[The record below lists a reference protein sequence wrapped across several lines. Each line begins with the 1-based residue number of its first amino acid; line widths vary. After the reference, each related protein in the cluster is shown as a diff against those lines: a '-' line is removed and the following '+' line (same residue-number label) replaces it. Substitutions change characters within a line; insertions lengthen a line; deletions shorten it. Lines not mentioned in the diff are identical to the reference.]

1 MNATSESLTLLK
13 QFLEKRALTFKMG
26 WMIFLVLVLLIPLGM
41 IRSVIRER
49 MGRRDQAVADITST
63 WGREQVIAG
72 PVLVVPYRYKTK
84 VWKEQTVNGEQKRIE
99 VEETAFAKAFFL
111 PDELAIEG
119 ALTPSKLHRGI
130 YDAVVYEGKLELSG
144 RFPAPDFAELGI
156 AEDGVQW
163 GNAVVTLAVSDL
175 RGTGKM
181 LTIQVGGKTYPFI
194 PGCTLNGYASG
205 ISARLPD
212 IRAAEANLD
221 FRMTLELKGNR
232 GIQFAP
238 VGRKNVAKLT
248 SSWPAPSFCGAF
260 LPTERTVSDQGFE
273 ASWEVSWYGRSYPQ
287 RSTDQAGNRAFS
299 ADMIAP
305 SLFGVNCLV
314 LLDSYRLVERAV
326 KYGALF
332 IALIFTAF
340 FLFEVLSALRIHTIQ
355 YTLVGAALCL
365 FYLAVLSLSEF
376 LRFGY
381 AYWIAATAS
390 ALLIILYS
398 LKVLGSGRRTT
409 IIAAALLII
418 YTYLYVVL
426 QSQDYSLLLGT
437 VCLFAVLGI
446 LMYSTR
452 NLDWTARRGKE
463 I

>member
-1 MNATSESLTLLK
+1 MNGTSESLALFR
-13 QFLEKRALTFKMG
+13 QFLSKSALTFKMG
-26 WMIFLVLVLLIPLGM
+26 WMVFLVLVLLIPLGM
-41 IRSVIRER
+41 VRSVVRER
-49 MGRRDQAVADITST
+49 MGRRDAAVADITSG
-63 WGREQVIAG
+63 WGREQVVAG
-72 PVLVVPYRYKTK
+72 PVLVIPYRYKTK
-84 VWKEQTVNGEQKRIE
+84 TWKEQVVNGKQERIE
-99 VEETAFAKAFFL
+99 VEETLAANAFFL

-119 ALTPSKLHRGI
+119 AVTSTKLHRGI

-163 GNAVVTLAVSDL
+163 GNTVVTLAVSDL
-175 RGTGKM
+175 RGTGQM
-181 LTIQVGGKTYPFI
+181 LAIQVGGKTCPFI
-194 PGCTLNGYASG
+194 PGCRLNGYPSG

-212 IRAAEANLD
+212 AQAEKTNLS
-221 FRMTLELKGNR
+221 FRMTLDLKGSR

-238 VGRKNVAKLT
+238 VGRENRVKLT

-260 LPTERTVSDQGFE
+260 LPSERTVNEQGFE
-273 ASWEVSWYGRSYPQ
+273 ASWAVSWYGRGYPQ
-287 RSTDQAGNRAFS
+287 QGTDQAGNCAFS
-299 ADMIAP
+299 ADKIAP

-314 LLDSYRLVERAV
+314 LLDSYRLVERATKHGV
-326 KYGALF
+326 LF

-381 AYWIAATAS
+381 AYWIAAAAS
-390 ALLIILYS
+390 ALLIVLYS
-398 LKVLGSGRRTT
+398 LKVLGSGKRTT
-409 IIAAALLII
+409 IIAAAVLTI

-426 QSQDYSLLLGT
+426 RSQDYSLLLGT
-437 VCLFAVLGI
+437 VCLFVVLGI